1 MSSFQKMLKRA
12 QQMQQDVEK
21 TQSEIAKTEFS
32 HASNGVEVVV
42 VGNFTVKSIRVA
54 PELLGAAADK
64 EMLED
69 CLLVVINGALA
80 KARTEMEKR
89 MSSIT
94 GGLNLPG
101 IM

>member
-21 TQSEIAKTEFS
+21 TQNEVSKLEFT
-32 HASNGVEVVV
+32 HASNGVEVVAL
-42 VGNFTVKSIRVA
+42 GNFTIKSIRVA
-54 PELLGAAADK
+54 PELLGANADR

-69 CLLVVINGALA
+69 CLLVVVNGALT

-89 MSSIT
+89 MSAIT

-101 IM
+101 VM